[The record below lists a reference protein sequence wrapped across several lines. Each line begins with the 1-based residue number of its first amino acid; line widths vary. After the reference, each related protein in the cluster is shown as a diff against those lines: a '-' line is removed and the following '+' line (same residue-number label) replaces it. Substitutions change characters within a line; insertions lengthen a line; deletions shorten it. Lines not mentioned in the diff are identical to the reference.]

1 MGLIHRTAAVAHNSA
16 FGDVEECI
24 QMGFRMSDEEGP
36 MGGGV
41 KGVDGISGGNDLIVY
56 LMVEVV

>member
-1 MGLIHRTAAVAHNSA
+1 MGLIHRRAGAAHNSA

-41 KGVDGISGGNDLIVY
+41 TGVDGIGGGNGWRGC
-56 LMVEVV
+56 LMVGVV